1 MIKVADLLVKRRD
14 PEAVLADFFAK
25 VVEEDAM
32 LLGRRPTSRVVRGK
46 S

>member
-1 MIKVADLLVKRRD
+1 MKKVADLLVKLRD
-14 PEAVLADFFAK
+14 AEELLADFFAK